1 MHVVMRGTP
10 ARAME
15 LHLVQIWIANSVL
28 VGAWCRITLC
38 LGRGWRMDRGLRVQL
53 SEEDAD
59 AERLDELTSSLR
71 QELLQLDVED
81 VTSLRAGAPPPG
93 ARGLDVAAVGS
104 LLVGLG
110 SSADG
115 LRAVISAISGW
126 LTRGWGAHRSVRLEI
141 DGDVLEL
148 SEASATDQDRLI
160 GLFIARHAT

>member
-1 MHVVMRGTP
+1 
-10 ARAME
+10 
-15 LHLVQIWIANSVL
+15 
-28 VGAWCRITLC
+28 
-38 LGRGWRMDRGLRVQL
+38 MDRGLRVQL

-81 VTSLRAGAPPPG
+81 VTALRAGEAPPG
-93 ARGLDVAAVGS
+93 ARGLDAAAVGA

-115 LRAVISAISGW
+115 LRAVISAIRGW

-148 SEASATDQDRLI
+148 TEASAADQDRLI
-160 GLFIARHAT
+160 GLFIGRHAT